1 MTVTELIDFYGSEVK
16 VAAALNLNQAT
27 VRRWRINNN
36 IPWLTQLAV
45 EHLTKGK
52 LKADEN

>member
-27 VRRWRINNN
+27 VRRWRIK
-36 IPWLTQLAV
+36 TTF
-45 EHLTKGK
+45 HG
-52 LKADEN
+52 